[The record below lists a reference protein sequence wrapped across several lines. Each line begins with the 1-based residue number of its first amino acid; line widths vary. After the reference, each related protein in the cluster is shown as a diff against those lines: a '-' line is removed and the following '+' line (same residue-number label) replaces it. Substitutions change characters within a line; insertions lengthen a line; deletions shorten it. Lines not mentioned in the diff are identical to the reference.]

1 MKILVIDDHPL
12 FCDGLALLLKA
23 MGLAERVEACY
34 RADRVAAACARA
46 PWDLVLLDWN
56 LGPASDNSP
65 LEVIANIRGVREE
78 ARIVVVSAE
87 VTSDG
92 VRSAVEAGAVGYVP
106 KDATSQRLIEAIEVT
121 SRGGIYLPRSI
132 LIGLGDSGAGAVEG
146 TQPGVPPA
154 LPHPTRSLAE
164 VFPALTERQ
173 TATLKLAMRGL
184 SNKAVARLLEISDGT
199 VKQHL
204 HAAYRELG
212 VSGRTEAVYLIS
224 RLQVQVFE

>member
-23 MGLAERVEACY
+23 MGLAEQVEACY
-34 RADRVAAACARA
+34 RADAVAEACARA

-56 LGPASDNSP
+56 LGPAPESHP
-65 LEVIANIRGVREE
+65 LDVIASIRLAREE

-87 VTSDG
+87 VTVDG

-132 LIGLGDSGAGAVEG
+132 LIGLGDAGLGAGN
-146 TQPGVPPA
+146 PPSTLTA
-154 LPHPTRSLAE
+154 APHPTRSLVEA
-164 VFPALTERQ
+164 FPGLTERQ
-173 TATLKLAMRGL
+173 SATLKLAMRGL
-184 SNKAVARLLEISDGT
+184 SNKAVARLLDISDGT

-212 VSGRTEAVYLIS
+212 VSGRTEAVYLMS